1 MSALSG
7 TYDEAS
13 AAFYRNNEAIVAARD
28 AQASLD
34 EFLGRVGEAVANIK
48 TSVQADFMPSITQM
62 LDGIAALASG
72 DESGVDQLTQGIT
85 EVRDVT
91 LAAMTAALAVS
102 PAAVTFTGRNGTEQT
117 RRFYVTGP
125 EAAEKTVR
133 GGITYWSGVTFTLEE
148 V

>member
-1 MSALSG
+1 MQAALTVNG
-7 TYDEAS
+7 YD
-13 AAFYRNNEAIVAARD
+13 FARW
-28 AQASLD
+28 AQAEGIQQYDILRQSR
-34 EFLGRVGEAVANIK
+34 EVVA
-48 TSVQADFMPSITQM
+48 
-62 LDGIAALASG
+62 LDGTAYRAQVRKAGLRVAL
-72 DESGVDQLTQGIT
+72 T

-102 PAAVTFTGRNGTEQT
+102 PAAVTFTGRNGAEQT

-125 EAAEKTVR
+125 EAAEKIVR

>member
-1 MSALSG
+1 MQAALTVNG
-7 TYDEAS
+7 YD
-13 AAFYRNNEAIVAARD
+13 FARW
-28 AQASLD
+28 AQAEGIQQYDILRQSREVVAQVRKAGL
-34 EFLGRVGEAVANIK
+34 RV
-48 TSVQADFMPSITQM
+48 
-62 LDGIAALASG
+62 AL
-72 DESGVDQLTQGIT
+72 T

-102 PAAVTFTGRNGTEQT
+102 PAAVTFTGRNGAEQT